1 MVSEKVSEK
10 VAAHGRVKWPGAPER
25 ERRHRPRRRAAH
37 GHVKWPGAPEREILL
52 PWRRASHGHVKWPGA
67 PEREILLP
75 WRRVAHGHV
84 KWPGAPERETTQT
97 SSEVSQWLCEK
108 AGVGH
113 ESPLLTWLLVGDVV
127 RRVS

>member
-52 PWRRASHGHVKWPGA
+52 PWW
-67 PEREILLP
+67 
-75 WRRVAHGHV
+75 RVAHGHV
-84 KWPGAPERETTQT
+84 KWPGAPERETRQM
-97 SSEVSQWLCEK
+97 SSEGSPWLCER
-108 AGVGH
+108 AETRELIDG
-113 ESPLLTWLLVGDVV
+113 W
-127 RRVS
+127 